1 MLDLLVAEVFQGD
14 RDLVF
19 SLLVEDNFEAASVVV
34 DFKERAHGLLLLVC
48 DAAHNDDLCEKQWLV
63 DEPSENYIAQRFH
76 LSLDINV
83 IVKMKWAIEEKNFA
97 IADWSVNEL

>member
-48 DAAHNDDLCEKQWLV
+48 DAAHNDDLCEKQ
-63 DEPSENYIAQRFH
+63 
-76 LSLDINV
+76 
-83 IVKMKWAIEEKNFA
+83 
-97 IADWSVNEL
+97 